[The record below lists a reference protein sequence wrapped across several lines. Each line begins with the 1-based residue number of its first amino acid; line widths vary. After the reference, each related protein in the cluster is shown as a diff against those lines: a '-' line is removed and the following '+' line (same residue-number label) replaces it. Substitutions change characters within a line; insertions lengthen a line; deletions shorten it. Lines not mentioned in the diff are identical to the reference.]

1 MATVENSRKTSNNDP
16 VGPYPVS
23 RHVSCLTSVSTP
35 SSTMIVAVAAQPYLE
50 EKTIVKESNPTGI
63 ADRDGTARSSMDI
76 SRPFRVFGA
85 LILALAI
92 VGATNAAVLSAPS
105 VPATSADPSFVTAS
119 GYCADAEER
128 YFLKLINDYRAQNG
142 RGPLR
147 LTKTLGAAAE
157 HHSVDMASKNYFS
170 HTLSG
175 GVTWSQNITNHGYT
189 YNTYKAEN
197 IAAGSSMSTQ
207 TFNQWKN
214 SSGHRANMLSANFKA
229 IGIGRAYGS
238 ASSYKWYW
246 TTTFGGYQDAAF
258 TCRA

>member
-1 MATVENSRKTSNNDP
+1 M
-16 VGPYPVS
+16 
-23 RHVSCLTSVSTP
+23 
-35 SSTMIVAVAAQPYLE
+35 
-50 EKTIVKESNPTGI
+50 KEFSFAGI
-63 ADRDGTARSSMDI
+63 ADREGATLSSGGAW
-76 SRPFRVFGA
+76 RPFRALGA

-92 VGATNAAVLSAPS
+92 VGATNAAALGAPSAPG
-105 VPATSADPSFVTAS
+105 TTADPSFVTAS

-128 YFLKLINDYRAQNG
+128 YFLKLINDYRAQYG
-142 RGPLR
+142 RAPLR

-157 HHSVDMASKNYFS
+157 HHSVDMANKNYFS

-175 GVTWSQNITNHGYT
+175 GVTWSQNIANHGYT

-197 IAAGSSMSTQ
+197 IAAGSSTSTQ

-214 SSGHRANMLSANFKA
+214 SSGHRANMLNANFNA

-238 ASSYKWYW
+238 ASTYKWYW

>member
-1 MATVENSRKTSNNDP
+1 MT
-16 VGPYPVS
+16 
-23 RHVSCLTSVSTP
+23 
-35 SSTMIVAVAAQPYLE
+35 
-50 EKTIVKESNPTGI
+50 
-63 ADRDGTARSSMDI
+63 ADRAMADGALMFG
-76 SRPFRVFGA
+76 SRQLRALGA

-92 VGATNAAVLSAPS
+92 AGASSLSSVAAPGPQVTA
-105 VPATSADPSFVTAS
+105 ADPSFVSAS

-128 YFLKLINDYRAQNG
+128 YFLRLINNYRAQYG
-142 RGPLR
+142 RAPLR
-147 LTKTLGAAAE
+147 LTKTLGAAAD

-197 IAAGSSMSTQ
+197 IAAGSATSTQ
-207 TFNQWKN
+207 TFTQWKN
-214 SSGHRANMLSANFKA
+214 SSVHRANMLNSNFKA

-238 ASSYKWYW
+238 ASTYKWYW